1 MIYMKSIFNSIVL
14 YKKSVP
20 ALRFYLELSIFCL
33 FFLVFFFTI
42 GLNYLSPF
50 NYLNIAFYVLLSGLV
65 LFWSLKYK
73 NLYFNYYFVLFA
85 FFNIMIVVSSLLNGF
100 FYINTTVLTLSAT
113 TFIFSQYIVDK
124 GYRTKI
130 LKVFGLAFIAFLVV
144 FSLKNIVAFFH
155 PQQELYLFGADPN
168 VYSYIFVYS
177 YLVLLYFLL
186 YKRTYY
192 LIPVCLYTVF
202 LVFLIGSRSALL
214 LLIIC
219 SIAMLFLFFGK
230 RRFYIPIIITVAI
243 ILLVTLILSLPLPQF
258 AELKARLLDAFESI
272 FENGGGDNSSN
283 HRIMMFFYGIDII
296 LKRPFFGYG
305 GIYRFGFY
313 NFSGQISHNN
323 FIEIGFNYGLLT
335 LILYEGFIIYSIYK
349 LFKNKRAESHLYIS
363 LLICFFLMQ
372 IFYPIFTNKID
383 YFVICFAL
391 AAVADDSTKASL
403 SINRKKA
410 KIIFEK

>member
-1 MIYMKSIFNSIVL
+1 MKSMFNNLIL

-20 ALRFYLELSIFCL
+20 ALRFYLEVSIFCL

-42 GLNYLSPF
+42 GLNYLWPF
-50 NYLNIAFYVLLSGLV
+50 NYLNIAFYVLLSGLI
-65 LFWSLKYK
+65 LFWSLNYK

-85 FFNIMIVVSSLLNGF
+85 FFNIMIIVSSLLNGF

-113 TFIFSQYIVDK
+113 TFIFSQFIVEK
-124 GYRTKI
+124 EYRTKV
-130 LKVFGLAFIAFLVV
+130 LKIFALAFIAFLVV
-144 FSLKNIVAFFH
+144 FSLKNIVQLFSL
-155 PQQELYLFGADPN
+155 QQQLDFFGADPN
-168 VYSYIFVYS
+168 VFSYIFVYS

-186 YKRTYY
+186 YKRTYF
-192 LIPVCLYTVF
+192 LIPFCLYTILLIF
-202 LVFLIGSRSALL
+202 IIGSRSALL
-214 LLIIC
+214 LMIIC

-230 RRFYIPIIITVAI
+230 RRFYIPIIITVVI
-243 ILLVTLILSLPLPQF
+243 ILLVVLILSLPIPQLE
-258 AELKARLLDAFESI
+258 ELKARLIDAFQSI
-272 FENGGGDNSSN
+272 FENGSGDTSSN

-335 LILYEGFIIYSIYK
+335 LILYEAFIIYSIYK
-349 LFKNKRAESHLYIS
+349 LFKNKREESHLYINF
-363 LLICFFLMQ
+363 LICFFLMQ
-372 IFYPIFTNKID
+372 FFYPIFTNKID

-391 AAVADDSTKASL
+391 SAIAKDTTRGKL
-403 SINRKKA
+403 SIKSKK
-410 KIIFEK
+410 INLIVEK

>member
-1 MIYMKSIFNSIVL
+1 MFNNLIL

-20 ALRFYLELSIFCL
+20 ALRFYLEVSIFCL

-85 FFNIMIVVSSLLNGF
+85 FFNIMIIVSSLLNGF

-113 TFIFSQYIVDK
+113 TFIFSQFIVEK
-124 GYRTKI
+124 EYRTKV
-130 LKVFGLAFIAFLVV
+130 LKIFVLAFIAFLIV
-144 FSLKNIVAFFH
+144 FSLKNIVPLFR
-155 PQQELYLFGADPN
+155 PNQKPLDLFGADPN

-192 LIPVCLYTVF
+192 LIPFCLYTIL
-202 LVFLIGSRSALL
+202 LVLLIGSRSALL
-214 LLIIC
+214 LMIIC
-219 SIAMLFLFFGK
+219 TIVMLFLFFGK
-230 RRFYIPIIITVAI
+230 RRFYIPIVITVVI
-243 ILLVTLILSLPLPQF
+243 ILLVVLILSLPIPQF
-258 AELKARLLDAFESI
+258 EELKTRLMDAFESI
-272 FENGGGDNSSN
+272 FENGSGDNSSN

-349 LFKNKRAESHLYIS
+349 LFKNKREESHLYIS
-363 LLICFFLMQ
+363 LLTCFFLMQ

-391 AAVADDSTKASL
+391 SAIANDSTRASL
-403 SINRKKA
+403 SIDGKKM
-410 KIIFEK
+410 KIIVEK